1 MCIKLLQNQT
11 KKYTHEVHASNTC
24 RDKYL
29 IQWMDFNNSQAWYM
43 YFYNCT
49 INKQLILSIN

>member
-1 MCIKLLQNQT
+1 MLSLLLINKYERLTVYIIMCIKLLQNQT

-29 IQWMDFNNSQAWYM
+29 IQ
-43 YFYNCT
+43 
-49 INKQLILSIN
+49 